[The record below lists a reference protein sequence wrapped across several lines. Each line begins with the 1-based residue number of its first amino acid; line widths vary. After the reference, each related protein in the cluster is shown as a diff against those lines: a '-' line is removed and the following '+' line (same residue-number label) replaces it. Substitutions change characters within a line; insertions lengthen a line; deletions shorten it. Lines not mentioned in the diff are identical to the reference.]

1 MKTGVENRVST
12 VRGRWQIPALRSV
25 TAIALATAVAGLTVP
40 ALTVVAV
47 GLVSAVPL
55 VRVLWLAIRY
65 AQERDWRFVT
75 TALGVLTIVLT
86 GVVLAAAGIGA

>member
-25 TAIALATAVAGLTVP
+25 TAVALGTALAGLAVP
-40 ALTVVAV
+40 ALAVVAV

-55 VRVLWLAIRY
+55 VRVVWLAIRF
-65 AQERDWRFVT
+65 AQERDWRFVAV
-75 TALGVLTIVLT
+75 ALGVVSVVLT
-86 GVVLAAAGIGA
+86 GVVLVAAGVGA